1 MSLKVKQFRSYDTVL
16 NVILAIASS
25 GCIASWT
32 IWDKYA
38 KYWGGFIAL
47 SQLIT
52 AIKPLFPFHKHVH
65 TLNHRCYKQELL
77 FLELIEMWQN
87 INDKSESEDTLKT
100 RLSYLTKQINENEFF
115 DDDDG
120 FEFSQKQ
127 IEKAQFMTEDTLVTK
142 YNIKQQNGK

>member
-1 MSLKVKQFRSYDTVL
+1 MSLKEQLEAEIKDCRFHADLMSLKVKQFRSYDTVL

-52 AIKPLFPFHKHVH
+52 AINLYFHFINMFIRL
-65 TLNHRCYKQELL
+65 TIDATSRSYCFLN
-77 FLELIEMWQN
+77 
-87 INDKSESEDTLKT
+87 
-100 RLSYLTKQINENEFF
+100 
-115 DDDDG
+115 
-120 FEFSQKQ
+120 
-127 IEKAQFMTEDTLVTK
+127 
-142 YNIKQQNGK
+142 